1 MQTGIGRTGTLLASE
16 QFGVQPDVT
25 TLAKGLGG
33 GLPIGAV
40 LVNEKTMNVLSFGD
54 HGTTFGANPV
64 VCAGAYSA
72 LSRIGDPAFL
82 ADVRK
87 KGERIRAALQTSK
100 EAESVTGLGMMLGI
114 ALKTKKAADVLKS
127 CIDKGLLPLTA
138 KEKIRLLPPLTIG
151 DAALEKGLQ
160 ILLSVLD
167 E

>member
-1 MQTGIGRTGTLLASE
+1 
-16 QFGVQPDVT
+16 
-25 TLAKGLGG
+25 
-33 GLPIGAV
+33 
-40 LVNEKTMNVLSFGD
+40 
-54 HGTTFGANPV
+54 
-64 VCAGAYSA
+64 
-72 LSRIGDPAFL
+72 
-82 ADVRK
+82 
-87 KGERIRAALQTSK
+87 
-100 EAESVTGLGMMLGI
+100 MMLGI